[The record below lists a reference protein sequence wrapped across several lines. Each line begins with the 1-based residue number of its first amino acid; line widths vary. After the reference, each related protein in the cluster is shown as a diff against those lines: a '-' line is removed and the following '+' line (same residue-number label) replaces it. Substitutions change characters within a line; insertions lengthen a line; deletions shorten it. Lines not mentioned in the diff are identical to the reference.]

1 MSARRVVLVLVVL
14 FGVLGAA
21 VLIAAL
27 AIQGPARSTP
37 EATVLVFNVPAQLDE
52 AQPPTSS
59 LFDVVQ
65 RDRPTVW
72 AITRG
77 IRHAASD
84 RHVVA
89 LILHID
95 DIEWGWAKVSEIRD
109 AVSAFRRSGKPVYA
123 ALSGGGEREYLL
135 ASAASTIAIPPLAV
149 LQLNGL
155 TASALFLRGTLDK
168 VGVTPNFAQVGR
180 YKTAAEGWTR
190 TGMSTPSREA
200 LQALVDDEY
209 SLLADT
215 LAAARGFSADS
226 FVRMLDDGPF
236 AAREARARG
245 LVDTL
250 LYRVEL
256 DSLATHGR
264 GGRRPT
270 LALTR
275 YLDRMDEPRSDVRM
289 ALVMAVGT
297 IAEGRSRD
305 GPGQGEV
312 MGAETIIKALREGRD
327 RSSVRAVVL
336 RIDSPGGSAQA
347 SDEIWREVKRCA
359 ERKPVIVSMS
369 DLAASGGYFIA
380 AAADSIV
387 AQPATLTGSI
397 GAFGGKLNL
406 LGLYHKL
413 GLNVETVSRGQHA
426 EMLSPYRD
434 FTPDEAARFQAQM
447 DEVYRVFVSRV
458 SEGRHRPAAAIDSVG
473 QGRVWSGLAAR
484 HRGLVDALGGLDRA
498 FAMARE
504 RAGISADQA
513 VAVDVYPRTER
524 TFLQRLLGELVSEE
538 DAEDV
543 ALGGTALPPVVQ
555 AWLAAATFPSGTA
568 LALMPWSIE
577 IR

>member
-1 MSARRVVLVLVVL
+1 MSARRVVLVFVVL

-27 AIQGPARSTP
+27 AVRGPARATP
-37 EATVLVFNVPAQLDE
+37 EATVLIFNVPARLDE
-52 AQPPTSS
+52 AQPPASG
-59 LFDVVQ
+59 LFEIVQ
-65 RDRPTVW
+65 RERPTVW
-72 AITRG
+72 DIAHG
-77 IRHAASD
+77 IRRAGQD
-84 RHVVA
+84 PHVVA
-89 LILHID
+89 LVLHID
-95 DIEWGWAKVSEIRD
+95 EIEWGWAKVSEIRD
-109 AVSAFRRSGKPVYA
+109 AVSEFRRSGKPVYA

-135 ASAASTIAIPPLAV
+135 ASAAGTIAIPPLAI
-149 LQLNGL
+149 LQLDGL
-155 TASALFLRGTLDK
+155 AASALFLRGTLDK
-168 VGVTPNFAQVGR
+168 VGVTPNFVQAGR
-180 YKTAAEGWTR
+180 YKSAAEGWTR
-190 TGMSTPSREA
+190 TGMSTASREA
-200 LQALVDDEY
+200 LQALVDDQY
-209 SLLADT
+209 ALLADS
-215 LAAARGFSADS
+215 LAAARGVPADS
-226 FVRMLDDGPF
+226 VMRMLDDGPY

-256 DSLATHGR
+256 DSLATGGG

-275 YLDRMDEPRSDVRM
+275 YLDRLDEARGGVRM
-289 ALVMAVGT
+289 ALVTAVGT
-297 IAEGRSRD
+297 IAEGRSRG

-369 DLAASGGYFIA
+369 DLAASGGYYIA

-413 GLNVETVSRGQHA
+413 GLNVETVSRGRHA

-434 FTPDEAARFQAQM
+434 FTPEETVRFQGQM

-458 SEGRHRPAAAIDSVG
+458 SEGRHRPAGAIDSVA
-473 QGRVWSGLAAR
+473 QGRVWTGLAAR
-484 HRGLVDALGGLDRA
+484 SRGLVDALGGLDRA

-504 RAGISADQA
+504 RAGISSDQ
-513 VAVDVYPRTER
+513 VLTVDVYPRTER
-524 TFLQRLLGELVSEE
+524 TFLQRLLAGLVSEE
-538 DAEDV
+538 DAEDEV
-543 ALGGTALPPVVQ
+543 LGGAALPPVIQ
-555 AWLAAATFPSGTA
+555 AWLAAATFPSGVA